1 MKVECRSE
9 DRRRAPDSNTNNGR
23 DKAQESQSRFR
34 IGIVLVPSAL
44 FRGHSVGAN
53 SPDRLIKPIPS
64 PGKLNAG
71 ATRPFFAPL
80 ALCDFAFNSGAKKSS
95 PSHRVAVS
103 RSDVGEGFHLAALLK
118 QSRKI
123 SDNRKIFGNI
133 SEKQPFSEII
143 SDLLFGKGRGSNQA
157 RSTQVIPLFFAA
169 LYPCACVPSGAGG
182 TNQRTVA
189 RMQRRRIKL
198 NQSGSK

>member
-9 DRRRAPDSNTNNGR
+9 DRRRAPESNTNNGR

-34 IGIVLVPSAL
+34 IRIVLVPSAL

-80 ALCDFAFNSGAKKSS
+80 ALCDFAFNSGAKKSP

-103 RSDVGEGFHLAALLK
+103 RSD
-118 QSRKI
+118 KI
-123 SDNRKIFGNI
+123 IIRAGCPR
-133 SEKQPFSEII
+133 PFVAF
-143 SDLLFGKGRGSNQA
+143 LH
-157 RSTQVIPLFFAA
+157 
-169 LYPCACVPSGAGG
+169 PCACVPSGAGG